1 METINVKE
9 VRGNNNWITQK
20 QLAKRWQVSPGTII
34 NWREAGQ
41 LPFFRLPGSSKVL
54 YPMDEIVEIEH
65 QNTKQVKEV
74 SNKQKH
80 LTELKRKKPVM
91 SAKPQKE
98 WRI

>member
-20 QLAKRWQVSPGTII
+20 QLAKRWHVSPGTII
-34 NWREAGQ
+34 NWRNAGQ

-54 YPMDEIVEIEH
+54 YPMDDIVELEN
-65 QNTKQVKEV
+65 QNTTTVKEV
-74 SNKQKH
+74 ANTQKQP
-80 LTELKRKKPVM
+80 TELMKKKPVV
-91 SAKPQKE
+91 SAKPNKE